1 MRIHE
6 LFHLGLAQAGRRRDT
21 RYLQRRI
28 FRSDIGIQSGTGAS
42 DRVSGTRPGVT
53 RSRAAMVAR
62 RVSISAFSFSLLGP
76 GSRVPQRQDHHWFAY
91 GNRGPRRKPVD
102 PHR

>member
-42 DRVSGTRPGVT
+42 DRVSGNPPRGN
-53 RSRAAMVAR
+53 A
-62 RVSISAFSFSLLGP
+62 LP
-76 GSRVPQRQDHHWFAY
+76 GSDGRAPGIDIW
-91 GNRGPRRKPVD
+91 K
-102 PHR
+102 